1 MKQFDVTGSL
11 YLDTVVGLSK
21 ANALWSKLT
30 RWKRSFPP
38 KTPIRQAGA
47 RSQPQVGNGRFLLET
62 HRRSAGTL
70 GRLFPYAHKCL
81 LYRQKIVS
89 EATLRKR
96 LSFGLFQL
104 ESS

>member
-1 MKQFDVTGSL
+1 MEEK
-11 YLDTVVGLSK
+11 LSTK
-21 ANALWSKLT
+21 DSHPSRLE
-30 RWKRSFPP
+30 
-38 KTPIRQAGA
+38 A

-70 GRLFPYAHKCL
+70 GRLFPYVHKCL